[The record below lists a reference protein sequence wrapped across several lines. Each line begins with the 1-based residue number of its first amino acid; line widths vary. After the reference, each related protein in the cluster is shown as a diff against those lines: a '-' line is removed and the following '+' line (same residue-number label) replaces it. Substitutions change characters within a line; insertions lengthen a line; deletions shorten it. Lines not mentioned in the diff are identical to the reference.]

1 MALTAALTQVNQAN
15 FGNPTTFTLAVSNS
29 GTDAVNVTGIAPW
42 ARARRG
48 PHAPV
53 NIMTPQVFP
62 GVSVPQVGGSQFN
75 VQVPG
80 SGTVYFSFGAC
91 FYGPGIKGGPT
102 QPQDVFMVG
111 CDLNASD
118 GTSFSA
124 GSLMVALNSPSFGP
138 GSQPPN
144 PTVLTGQLNYSS
156 PANSG
161 LGL

>member
-15 FGNPTTFTLAVSNS
+15 FGNVTNFTLAVSNS
-29 GTDAVNVTGIAPW
+29 GSDAVNVTGISPW
-42 ARARRG
+42 ARTPSGVA
-48 PHAPV
+48 APCNLV
-53 NIMTPQVFP
+53 GPQVFP

-75 VQVPG
+75 VQIPG
-80 SGTVYFSFGAC
+80 LGTVYFGFSGSF
-91 FYGPGIKGGPT
+91 FGPGIKGGPT
-102 QPQDVFMVG
+102 QPQNVFSVG
-111 CDLNASD
+111 CDLTASD

-124 GSLMVALNSPSFGP
+124 GSLLVALNSPTFGK

-144 PTVLTGQLNYSS
+144 PAVSVGQLNYSS